1 MNKKILAFA
10 STIILML
17 VLTACNASEKTESKE
32 QNGKLSVFTTIY
44 PLQFFTEQIGGN
56 LVSVKNIAPPG
67 SDAHSVEITT
77 KKMTEVASSD
87 AFIHTGTGLEGFADS
102 VASSL
107 EKEDVVIVNS
117 TENVSF
123 IGAEA
128 EDEHG
133 DAHSE
138 EEEEHSEE
146 SEEAGHEE
154 HGDIDPH
161 VWLDPNRSVQIA
173 ENIKNTLIELEPQN
187 KDQFEKNFSTLK
199 AELEKLDSEFKEMA
213 TSSANKSFVVS
224 HSAYAYW
231 EDAYGLKQIGISGL
245 SPTDEPSHS
254 QLADIIELV
263 KNDGY
268 QYIFFE
274 PNLSNKVANT
284 VKNETG
290 TEALTLH
297 NLESI
302 TDEDINNN
310 KDYFVIMREN
320 LKALDKSLN

>member
-1 MNKKILAFA
+1 MIKKILPFA

-17 VLTACNASEKTESKE
+17 VLTACNTSEKTESGKE
-32 QNGKLSVFTTIY
+32 NSGLSVFTTIY

-56 LVSVKNIAPPG
+56 LVTVKNIAPPG

-107 EKEDVVIVNS
+107 KNEDVVIVNS

-123 IGAEA
+123 IGTEE

-133 DAHSE
+133 DAHDG
-138 EEEEHSEE
+138 EEEHSEE
-146 SEEAGHEE
+146 AEEAGHEE

-161 VWLDPNRSVQIA
+161 VWLDPNRSVKIA
-173 ENIKNTLIELEPQN
+173 ENIKNALVELDPQN
-187 KDQFEKNFSTLK
+187 KDQLEKNFSTLK
-199 AELEKLDSEFKEMA
+199 AELTKLDSEFKELA
-213 TSSANKSFVVS
+213 TRSANKSFVVS

-231 EDAYGLKQIGISGL
+231 EDAYGLNQIGISGL

-274 PNLSNKVANT
+274 PNLSNKVADA

-302 TDEDINNN
+302 TDEDIKNN
-310 KDYFVIMREN
+310 KNYFVIMREN